1 MIHLGVLFASPSW
14 WALLQIIWRGL
25 LLFEEDVVWEESC
38 GGLVLVM
45 AVSGARNVP
54 SCSLSVEDMW
64 CGGALLTAVC
74 LLACCAGLG
83 MVLGLLSIVC
93 VGKQAWYG
101 ECVSAI

>member
-1 MIHLGVLFASPSW
+1 MIHLGVLFASPW

-25 LLFEEDVVWEESC
+25 LWFEEDVVWEESC

-45 AVSGARNVP
+45 AVYDAWNVP
-54 SCSLSVEDMW
+54 SCSSVLSVEDMW

-83 MVLGLLSIVC
+83 MVLCLLSIV
-93 VGKQAWYG
+93 QASLVW
-101 ECVSAI
+101 